1 MTLSAIVTQGA
12 FCQMRI
18 FKTRLFD
25 RWSKTETLPD
35 KALIIA
41 VAEMNSG
48 LVDAALGGN
57 VYKKR
62 VARPGQGK
70 SGSYRT
76 ILAFRLKDKA
86 FFIYGFSKNQ
96 RANISSKELV
106 ALKRLASELL
116 GYSEPQLK
124 KALENGELIEVED
137 NE

>member
-1 MTLSAIVTQGA
+1 
-12 FCQMRI
+12 MRI
-18 FKTRLFD
+18 FKTRRFD
-25 RWSKTETLPD
+25 RWAKTEDLPD
-35 KALIIA
+35 KSLAKA
-41 VAEMNSG
+41 VEEMNSG
-48 LVDAALGGN
+48 LVDAVLGGD

-86 FFIYGFSKNQ
+86 FFMYGFSKNQ
-96 RANISSKELV
+96 RANITSKELV

-116 GYSEPQLK
+116 SYSDPQLK
-124 KALENGELIEVED
+124 KAIENGELIEVED

>member
-1 MTLSAIVTQGA
+1 
-12 FCQMRI
+12 MRI